1 MTQPVGVVPHAPESL
16 AHEAR
21 PNPSRIRL
29 AIVAAIAV
37 VGALGAFLYLRGKQ
51 HDPKP
56 ELSAAAA
63 PAKPMQVEVLP
74 IEAATVPA
82 RPSFLGQTEASLVVE
97 IRSRV
102 KGFIVE
108 RAFEEGQKV
117 EQGQVLVRIDPR
129 QFETDL
135 DSAKA
140 DLASAEARLDQARQQ
155 LQRYQELFSRGSVS
169 PTELEEWQATER
181 VSSALVDTTKARIA
195 QAELDLSFTTIE
207 APVAGV
213 VGRVTRDIGSYVD
226 DTSGNSL
233 IATLRRVDP
242 IYVRYAVSEQEI
254 LRWRRLAAEGKVT
267 NPAVDQ
273 LTLEVTLAD
282 GTKFPGVGRIDFVD
296 VLVDPSTG
304 TTVIRGTV
312 PNPDGSLVPGQ
323 YVHVTVLGIDFID
336 TLLVPQR
343 AVLHSAS
350 GPMVYV
356 IGADGTA
363 QQRTLVL
370 GDWVGDAWVVESGLQ
385 AGDRIIGDRLMQLRN
400 GMPVE
405 PRPSETASKPAET
418 ASKPAETAAKQ
429 DK

>member
-1 MTQPVGVVPHAPESL
+1 MTQPVGVVPSAPQSL
-16 AHEAR
+16 ASDTR
-21 PNPSRIRL
+21 PSPSRIRL
-29 AIVAAIAV
+29 AIVAAILI
-37 VGALGAFLYLRGKQ
+37 VGAIGAFLVLRGTQ
-51 HDPKP
+51 HKP
-56 ELSAAAA
+56 DAQVSAAAA

-74 IEAATVPA
+74 LEPATVPA
-82 RPSFLGQTEASLVVE
+82 RPRFLGQTEASLVVE

-117 EQGQVLVRIDPR
+117 EQGQVLIRIDPR
-129 QFETDL
+129 PFETDL
-135 DSAKA
+135 ESAKA
-140 DLASAEARLDQARQQ
+140 DLASAEARLDQAKQQ
-155 LQRYQELFSRGSVS
+155 LKRYEELFSRGSVS

-181 VSSALVDTTKARIA
+181 VASALVDTTKSRIA

-226 DTSGNSL
+226 DSSTNSL

-242 IYVRYAVSEQEI
+242 IYVRYSVSEQEI
-254 LRWRRLAAEGKVT
+254 LRWRRMAAEGRVTDPKVEE
-267 NPAVDQ
+267 
-273 LTLEVTLAD
+273 LTLEVALAD
-282 GTKFPGVGRIDFVD
+282 GTRYAHEGRINFVD

-304 TTVIRGTV
+304 TSVIRGTV
-312 PNPDGSLVPGQ
+312 PNPEGALVPGQ
-323 YVHVTVLGIDFID
+323 YVHVTVLGIDYLN

-356 IGADGTA
+356 VGADGLA
-363 QQRTLVL
+363 QQRTVVL
-370 GDWVGDAWVVESGLQ
+370 GDWVGDGWVVESGLN
-385 AGDRIIGDRLMQLRN
+385 AGERIIGDRLMQVRQ

-405 PRPSETASKPAET
+405 ARPAE
-418 ASKPAETAAKQ
+418 SAAKQ
-429 DK
+429 EP